1 MNNNMQRII
10 GKHALIIAAKGQTE
24 LAAQV
29 FVYDQIREVRVD
41 LEKLEVRVLMA
52 YDKDYFRVFAVQP
65 NENLTIERAKEIV
78 VNFYNNLLN
87 ASMKLS
93 EEEVKNLRNQ
103 QAINTKVREQ
113 LADKVSEETKEEEK
127 ENE

>member
-10 GKHALIIAAKGQTE
+10 GKHALIIAGKGQTE

-29 FVYDQIREVRVD
+29 FVYDQIREIRAD
-41 LEKLEVRVLMA
+41 IEKLEIRVLMA
-52 YDKDYFRVFAVQP
+52 YDKDYFRVFSVQP
-65 NENLTIERAKEIV
+65 NENLTVEKAREIV
-78 VNFYNNLLN
+78 MNFYNNLLN

-103 QAINTKVREQ
+103 QVMNTKIREQ
-113 LADKVSEETKEEEK
+113 LAEKVSEKAKEEEK

>member
-1 MNNNMQRII
+1 MNGMQRII

-52 YDKDYFRVFAVQP
+52 YDKDYFRVFSVST
-65 NENLTIERAKEIV
+65 NENITEERGKELV
-78 VNFYNNLLN
+78 LNFYNNLLN
-87 ASMKLS
+87 AAMKLS
-93 EEEVKNLRNQ
+93 PEEIANLRNQ
-103 QAINTKVREQ
+103 KAMTEKANEQ
-113 LADKVSEETKEEEK
+113 LATKVKNTEEAKEG
-127 ENE
+127 